1 MRKIILIFLVSVSVL
16 FGQEENVQ
24 CTISIIN
31 PRVNLGEDATNYVH
45 YYPQYNTSSNSI
57 EWKRLHLYQTIYE
70 FDYIKN
76 HSKRIK
82 AYAIFNSNLDIFYI
96 YKFKFYSDVE
106 YSFIETGD
114 FLIDAIL
121 GDDGGYYFMKNKS
134 PDLLPATIDE
144 RFGDVTFNNYRINF
158 DAYSFAMDTCFT
170 LYNLQ
175 RAYKIYKH
183 NQYLPVYTYNLGLIK
198 YTDAK
203 REYDLILSTEDG
215 NGEKL
220 SDERINRINTASRS
234 LIPSFMLDLIY
245 KCGVEDF
252 DSIRE
257 SASRFVDFK

>member
-1 MRKIILIFLVSVSVL
+1 MRKIILIFLVSLSVL
-16 FGQEENVQ
+16 FGQEENVR
-24 CTISIIN
+24 CTIKIIN
-31 PRVNLGEDATNYVH
+31 PRVSLGEDETNYVH

-57 EWKRLHLYQTIYE
+57 EWKRLQLHQTIYE
-70 FDYIKN
+70 LEYIKN
-76 HSKRIK
+76 NTKRIT

-96 YKFKFYSDVE
+96 YKFKFYRDV
-106 YSFIETGD
+106 YIYN

-121 GDDGGYYFMKNKS
+121 GDDGDYYFMKNKS

-144 RFGDVTFNNYRINF
+144 RFGDVTFDNYNINF
-158 DAYSFAMDTCFT
+158 DNYDFAMDTCFT
-170 LYNLQ
+170 LHNLK
-175 RAYKIYKH
+175 RAYKIYQH
-183 NQYLPVYTYNLGLIK
+183 NKYLPVYTYNLGLIK

-203 REYDLILSTEDG
+203 RDYDLILSTEDG

-257 SASRFVDFK
+257 SAGRFVDFK